1 MKSRIFMYLFI
12 FTALIALYQFKS
24 ASNYVENTQ
33 VALAKYQETAE
44 EYSKISSQIKLLE
57 AQLEMAQLFDITYN
71 QEGQVALESQYKGPQ
86 DVSDFISD
94 ALIQTNINKEL
105 QHALIPF
112 KSENAKYVFNT
123 VKVLNQKW
131 LIANFTN
138 GTVWGE
144 AILQFSIN
152 NGVVN
157 FLTEDAFLY
166 R

>member
-1 MKSRIFMYLFI
+1 MYLFI

-33 VALAKYQETAE
+33 VALAKYQETEE

-94 ALIQTNINKEL
+94 ALIQTNVNKEL

>member
-1 MKSRIFMYLFI
+1 MYLFI

-33 VALAKYQETAE
+33 VALVKYQETEE

>member
-1 MKSRIFMYLFI
+1 MYLFI

>member
-1 MKSRIFMYLFI
+1 MYLFI

-44 EYSKISSQIKLLE
+44 EYSKISSQIKSLE
-57 AQLEMAQLFDITYN
+57 AQLEMAQLFDLTYN

>member
-1 MKSRIFMYLFI
+1 MYLFI

-33 VALAKYQETAE
+33 VALVKYQETEE

-94 ALIQTNINKEL
+94 ALIQTNVNKEL

>member
-1 MKSRIFMYLFI
+1 MYLFI

-57 AQLEMAQLFDITYN
+57 AQLEMAQLFDLTYN

>member
-1 MKSRIFMYLFI
+1 MYLFI

-44 EYSKISSQIKLLE
+44 EYSKISSQIKSLE

>member
-1 MKSRIFMYLFI
+1 MYLFI

-33 VALAKYQETAE
+33 VALGKYQETAE

>member
-1 MKSRIFMYLFI
+1 MYLFI

-44 EYSKISSQIKLLE
+44 EYSKISSQIKSLE
-57 AQLEMAQLFDITYN
+57 AQLEMAQLFDLTYN
-71 QEGQVALESQYKGPQ
+71 QDGQVALESQYKGPQ

>member
-44 EYSKISSQIKLLE
+44 EYSKISSQIKSLE
-57 AQLEMAQLFDITYN
+57 AQLEMAQLFDLTYN